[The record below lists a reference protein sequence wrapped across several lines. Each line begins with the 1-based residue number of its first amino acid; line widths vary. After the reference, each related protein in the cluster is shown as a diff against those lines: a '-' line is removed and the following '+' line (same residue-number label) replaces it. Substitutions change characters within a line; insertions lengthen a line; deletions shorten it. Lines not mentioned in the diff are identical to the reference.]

1 MGGEGERKLPRNFSV
16 RVYSM
21 PPIRVWV
28 SGQFGQNTGEYPI
41 IADDT
46 RGNVTRRMIIL
57 LLVYKGVPSEQCV
70 LE

>member
-1 MGGEGERKLPRNFSV
+1 
-16 RVYSM
+16 M